1 MRVSLLCPYSLSV
14 PGGVQ
19 GQVLGLARALREI
32 GVDAR
37 VIGPTDGPPPEPGI
51 TTVGPSVGFATN
63 GSVSPMAE
71 GQTIASERTLEAL
84 RAFEPDVLHLH
95 EPLVPG
101 PTSAALL
108 GSEVPKVG
116 TFHAAGESGAPAYK
130 ALRKLAVSA
139 ARRLA
144 VRVAVS
150 PDARA
155 MAEAALGGS
164 YLILPNGVDVD
175 AFSKVEPFPTV
186 KPSVLFVGRHEP
198 RKGLGVLL
206 DAWTG
211 IDRDATLWVASDGP
225 ETEALRSRGTP
236 HVEWLGRISEPEKL
250 ARLKGA
256 TLFCAPALGQESFGI
271 VLLEA
276 MAAGTAVVASDIP
289 GYRNVAHHDVD
300 AIMVT
305 PNDPHALRLALRR
318 ALDADDLRARVEQ
331 AGSTHVLDFS
341 LARLA
346 ERYVAVYEQAIAAP
360 SSGAMTRAGR
370 RPGPT
375 MAPDNAP

>member
-19 GQVLGLARALREI
+19 GQVLGLARALRAI

-51 TTVGPSVGFATN
+51 TTVGASIGFATN

-71 GQTIASERTLEAL
+71 GQSVASERTLEAL
-84 RAFEPDVLHLH
+84 RVFEPDVLHLH

-108 GSEVPKVG
+108 GSEIPKVG
-116 TFHAAGESGAPAYK
+116 TFHAAGEAGAPAYK

-139 ARRLA
+139 ARQLA
-144 VRVAVS
+144 IRVAVS

-175 AFSKVEPFPTV
+175 AFAKVDPMAATR
-186 KPSVLFVGRHEP
+186 PSVLFVGRHEP

-225 ETEALRSRGTP
+225 ETESLRARGTP
-236 HVEWLGRISEPEKL
+236 HVEWLGRISESEKL

-256 TLFCAPALGQESFGI
+256 TVFCAPALGQESFGI
-271 VLLEA
+271 VLLEG
-276 MAAGTAVVASDIP
+276 MAAGTAVLASDIP
-289 GYRNVAHHDVD
+289 GYRNVAHNDVN
-300 AIMVT
+300 ALLVA
-305 PNDPHALRLALRR
+305 PEDPGALRVALRR
-318 ALDADDLRARVEQ
+318 LLDADDLRARLEQ
-331 AGSTHVLDFS
+331 SAAVHVLDFS

-346 ERYVAVYEQAIAAP
+346 ERYVGVYEQA
-360 SSGAMTRAGR
+360 
-370 RPGPT
+370 
-375 MAPDNAP
+375 MATAR

>member
-19 GQVLGLARALREI
+19 GQVLGLARALRAI

-51 TTVGPSVGFATN
+51 TTVGASIGFATN

-71 GQTIASERTLEAL
+71 EQSVASERTLEAL
-84 RAFEPDVLHLH
+84 RVFEPDVLHLH

-108 GSEVPKVG
+108 GSVIPKVG
-116 TFHAAGESGAPAYK
+116 TFHAAGEAGAPAYK

-139 ARRLA
+139 ARQLA
-144 VRVAVS
+144 IRVAVS

-175 AFSKVEPFPTV
+175 AFAKVDPMASTR
-186 KPSVLFVGRHEP
+186 PSVLFVGRHEP

-225 ETEALRSRGTP
+225 ETESLRARGTP

-256 TLFCAPALGQESFGI
+256 TVFCAPALGQESFGI
-271 VLLEA
+271 VLLEG
-276 MAAGTAVVASDIP
+276 MAAGTAVLASDIP
-289 GYRNVAHHDVD
+289 GYRNVAHDDVN
-300 AIMVT
+300 ALLVA
-305 PNDPHALRLALRR
+305 PADPGALRLALRR
-318 ALDADDLRARVEQ
+318 LLDADDLRARLQ
-331 AGSTHVLDFS
+331 QSAAAHVLDFS

-346 ERYVAVYEQAIAAP
+346 ERYVGVYEQAIATA
-360 SSGAMTRAGR
+360 R
-370 RPGPT
+370 
-375 MAPDNAP
+375 